1 MNRPTD
7 PPGGGHEPP
16 SSQEDVIAAVL
27 SDLGRRLAIV
37 RRAAERAARQEGP
50 AADAVR
56 ATRDRVGGMIDAVRG
71 ALPGRAADD
80 GGDRRRA
87 D

>member
-1 MNRPTD
+1 MNQPAD
-7 PPGGGHEPP
+7 PRGRGSEPP
-16 SSQEDVIAAVL
+16 ASQEDVIASVL
-27 SDLGRRLAIV
+27 ADLGRRISIV

-56 ATRDRVGGMIDAVRG
+56 TARDRVGGMIDAVRG
-71 ALPGRAADD
+71 ALPGR
-80 GGDRRRA
+80 GGDGPGRG